1 VLSRRFYQ
9 KLAKNFADQRPPVNS
24 VQYPTWSAMV
34 AVTADAIETTAA
46 GFNREKFLL
55 ACGDAAALALAE

>member
-1 VLSRRFYQ
+1 MLSRRFYV
-9 KLAKNFADQRPPVNS
+9 KLAAKFADQRPPVNS
-24 VQYPTWSAMV
+24 VQYPVWSAMV

-55 ACGDAAALALAE
+55 ACGDVATLALAD

>member
-1 VLSRRFYQ
+1 MLSRRFYI
-9 KLAKNFADQRPPVNS
+9 KLAAKFLDQRPPVNS

-34 AVTADAIETTAA
+34 HVTADAIETTAS

-55 ACGDAAALALAE
+55 ASGDVATLALAD